1 MLDNLF
7 HLGRSKQ
14 LTIFLSPIVDADS
27 LCSTKLARLCLSYN
41 VRRVD
46 WYPIVN
52 IEHAWIEE
60 IRGIIRNLLTDVSD
74 ILVVFSEARWRLL
87 ASEETFVAILDGCWN
102 HRSTRSDQL
111 VSVLNTPNIIF
122 VQTIIFYFAETLRNL
137 GTKNEWK
144 WARTRKEKK
153 ICFLSVKYIWQKTL
167 FVLIGNEDGFFVKVF
182 SKSYRKYWK

>member
-1 MLDNLF
+1 MGQTFSLA
-7 HLGRSKQ
+7 RSNKF
-14 LTIFLSPIVDADS
+14 TIFLSPIVDADS
-27 LCSTKLARLCLSYN
+27 LCGPKLAHLRLRYN

-46 WYPIVN
+46 WYSIVN
-52 IEHAWIEE
+52 IEHGWVEV
-60 IRGIIRNLLTDVSD
+60 IRGITRNLLADVSD
-74 ILVVFSEARWRLL
+74 IRVVFSKARWRFL
-87 ASEETFVAILDGCWN
+87 AGEEAFVAVRDGCWN
-102 HRSTRSDQL
+102 HWSTWSDQL
-111 VSVLNTPNIIF
+111 ASVLNIYSIIL

-167 FVLIGNEDGFFVKVF
+167 FVLIGTEDGFFVKVF